1 MATKTSPAPS
11 PTPSPAVQT
20 KTKVKVEAT
29 VNSTLVTYFQ
39 TYYENVA
46 KSESS
51 LITLAEY
58 VQKNSLDR
66 ATVVISLMKA
76 RNITYETAAQQ
87 YSKLKRILNNEEVLK
102 GLKDGKLTMKE
113 AQSAVTTKQKN
124 PASAS
129 QESKEAKYNNTL
141 KAFATAAKETGHNL
155 KEIMVGVEAEL
166 KSAGIK

>member
-1 MATKTSPAPS
+1 MTTKTAPAPAPAPA
-11 PTPSPAVQT
+11 PTT
-20 KTKVKVEAT
+20 KVKVKVEAT
-29 VNSTLVTYFQ
+29 VNTTLVIHFQ

-58 VQKNSLDR
+58 VQNNSLDR

-76 RNITYETAAQQ
+76 RNLTYETAAKH
-87 YSKLKRILNNEEVLK
+87 YGKLKRILNNEEVLK
-102 GLKDGKLTMKE
+102 SLKDGKLTMKE

-124 PASAS
+124 PASATA
-129 QESKEAKYNNTL
+129 ESKEAKYNNTL
-141 KAFATAAKETGHNL
+141 KAFATAAKETGHSL
-155 KEIMVGVEAEL
+155 REIMVGVEAEL